1 MFVISL
7 KYIIKYSLSDDYT
20 KLSVYMWGRSKGLLL
35 VPLGFRSKMD
45 ACSNA
50 VSYFTCFNP
59 CPQNVVVSRRQSALL
74 LLPSSLAATSP
85 RTAGGPGSP
94 VLGYVYNTPR
104 ILRSIRPPLA

>member
-7 KYIIKYSLSDDYT
+7 KYIIKYSLSYDYIQ
-20 KLSVYMWGRSKGLLL
+20 LCEYMWGRSNGLLL

-59 CPQNVVVSRRQSALL
+59 CPQNVVVGRRQSPLL
-74 LLPSSLAATSP
+74 LLPSSLAATSQ
-85 RTAGGPGSP
+85 RKAGGLGSP

-104 ILRSIRPPLA
+104 ILRSISTPLA